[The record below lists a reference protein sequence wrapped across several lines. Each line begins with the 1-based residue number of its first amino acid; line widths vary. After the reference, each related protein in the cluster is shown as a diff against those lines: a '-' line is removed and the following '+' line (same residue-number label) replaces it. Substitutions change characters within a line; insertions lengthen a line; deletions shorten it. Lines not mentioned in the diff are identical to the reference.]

1 MIDSLTTHLY
11 TYIYKHTHR
20 HQDHIGALGA
30 CELVCKVAEKSIH
43 NEHFLT
49 RVCSVVLTLSELE
62 KTDESGQPM
71 HIWK

>member
-11 TYIYKHTHR
+11 TRIFSR

-62 KTDESGQPM
+62 KADESGQAM